1 MELQDITL
9 LRVLRWLNPIGKI
22 YLKGDDVMKL
32 SDFKYVEYIDFDK
45 YEILYKSED
54 FDFKERLVCY
64 ICKNKQTGKKEYFK
78 SNKNYLI

>member
-1 MELQDITL
+1 ME
-9 LRVLRWLNPIGKI
+9 
-22 YLKGDDVMKL
+22 L
-32 SDFKYVEYIDFDK
+32 SDFKYVECIDFDK